1 MAPNMKDCRHSHHH
15 PGSNG
20 RGEMHSYNHFWSRAQ
35 EGGGG
40 VRRVGDKF
48 YQNDEA
54 TTSEKPNSKPVN
66 CKCPTLHIS
75 SSIYIYSYVQYE
87 KTIQDEKLSL

>member
-1 MAPNMKDCRHSHHH
+1 MMTICAAAKIIFPPCRCI
-15 PGSNG
+15 
-20 RGEMHSYNHFWSRAQ
+20 RNHFWSRALRA
-35 EGGGG
+35 EYNICKG
-40 VRRVGDKF
+40 GDKF

-54 TTSEKPNSKPVN
+54 TSEKPNSKPVN

-87 KTIQDEKLSL
+87 KTIQDEKLS